1 MSVSDV
7 LKVDVDGT
15 VATITLNRPA
25 KHNLLQIS
33 DMGAF
38 TALLD
43 DIDGRDDLRVLV
55 LTGTGE
61 RSFCAGVDLGA
72 VQETDWSNNPLERLC
87 DRMEAM
93 AVPTVC
99 ALNGS
104 VYGGACDLAL
114 ACDFRIGVDGMK
126 LVMPPARLGVIYHE
140 TGLKRFVERLGPQV
154 ARRLFLVSE
163 IMPSDELLTIGF
175 LDRVVAR
182 GDLVRTVETFVDEL
196 AGMSPLAVRGMKR
209 AINEI
214 SRGTL
219 DAARLKEETLACF
232 ASDDLAEGLAASR
245 QKRKPDFRG
254 S

>member
-1 MSVSDV
+1 LD
-7 LKVDVDGT
+7 
-15 VATITLNRPA
+15 RPA
-25 KHNLLQIS
+25 KHNLLEIA

-43 DIDGRDDLRVLV
+43 EIDAREDVRVLV
-55 LTGTGE
+55 LTGAGD

-72 VQETDWSNNPLERLC
+72 VRETDWSTNPLEVLC

-93 AVPTVC
+93 TKTVVC
-99 ALNGS
+99 GLNGN

-114 ACDFRIGVDGMK
+114 ACDFRIGVEGMK

-140 TGLKRFVERLGPQV
+140 TGLRRFVERLGPQV
-154 ARRLFLVSE
+154 ARRLFLASE
-163 IMPSDELLTIGF
+163 VLDSGELVRIGF
-175 LDRVVAR
+175 LDRAVPRADLAATVDGLA
-182 GDLVRTVETFVDEL
+182 GDL
-196 AGMSPLAVRGMKR
+196 AAMSPLAVPAMKR

-219 DAARLKEETLACF
+219 DAERLKRETLACF

-245 QKRKPDFRG
+245 EKRKPKFKG
-254 S
+254 H

>member
-1 MSVSDV
+1 MSDV
-7 LKVDVDGT
+7 LKLDYDGP
-15 VATITLNRPA
+15 VATITLDRPA
-25 KHNLLQIS
+25 KHNMLEIA

-38 TALLD
+38 MVLLD
-43 DIDGRDDLRVLV
+43 EIDAREEIRVTI
-55 LTGTGE
+55 LTGAGE
-61 RSFCAGVDLGA
+61 RSFSAGVDLGE
-72 VQETDWSNNPLERLC
+72 VRETDWSDNPLEHLC

-93 AVPTVC
+93 AMPVVS
-99 ALNGS
+99 ALNGN

-114 ACDFRIGVDGMK
+114 ACDFRIGVEGMK

-140 TGLKRFVERLGPQV
+140 TGLRRFVERLGPQV
-154 ARRLFLVSE
+154 ARRLFLASE
-163 IMPSDELLTIGF
+163 TMEAAELYRIGF

-182 GDLVRTVETFVDEL
+182 GDFPRQVEALAEEL

-219 DAARLKEETLACF
+219 DSARLKRETLACF

-245 QKRKPDFRG
+245 QKRKPSFKG
-254 S
+254 N